1 MKSWM
6 IIVAAV
12 VVAVAAFFGGMQVS
26 KASGSSGGT
35 VTLAQLK
42 AMNPTDAQTLVRDYF
57 QSVGGGF
64 GGGAGGTGRT
74 GGTGGTGGAGFR
86 GGGFNAG
93 TVVSKDAQSMTL
105 KAADGSS
112 KVIFFSST
120 TTVDKSVVG
129 TPSDLKTG
137 DIITVQGTTN
147 SDGSVTATNI
157 QIRPPGSTIPGGP
170 GNRAP
175 DQAGATTTTT

>member
-26 KASGSSGGT
+26 KASSSSGGT

-42 AMNPTDAQTLVRDYF
+42 AMDPTAAQALLREYL
-57 QSVGGGF
+57 QSSGGF
-64 GGGAGGTGRT
+64 GGGAGGAAGRT
-74 GGTGGTGGAGFR
+74 GGTGGFR

-93 TVVSKDAQSMTL
+93 TVAGKDAQSVTL

-112 KVIFFSST
+112 KVIFFSSS

-129 TPSDLKTG
+129 TPSDLQTG

-147 SDGSVTATNI
+147 SDGSITATSI

-175 DQAGATTTTT
+175 DQAGGTTTTT

>member
-6 IIVAAV
+6 IIIAAA

-26 KASGSSGGT
+26 KASSSSGGT

-42 AMNPTDAQTLVRDYF
+42 AMNPTAAQTLMRDYL
-57 QSVGGGF
+57 QSAGGF

-74 GGTGGTGGAGFR
+74 GGAGGAGGLR

-93 TVVSKDAQSMTL
+93 TIASKDAQSVTV

-112 KVIFFSST
+112 KIIFFSST

-129 TPSDLKTG
+129 TPSDLQTG
-137 DIITVQGTTN
+137 DIVTVQGTTN
-147 SDGSVTATNI
+147 SDGSITATNI
-157 QIRPPGSTIPGGP
+157 QIRPPGSTVPTRPGASQG
-170 GNRAP
+170 G
-175 DQAGATTTTT
+175 TTRSGTTGTT

>member
-12 VVAVAAFFGGMQVS
+12 VVAVAAFFGGMQVN
-26 KASGSSGGT
+26 KAGSAGGGT

-42 AMNPTDAQTLVRDYF
+42 AMNQTDAQTLIRDYL
-57 QSVGGGF
+57 QAEGGF
-64 GGGAGGTGRT
+64 GGGAGRT
-74 GGTGGTGGAGFR
+74 GGTGAGGAFR

-93 TVVSKDAQSMTL
+93 TIVSKDAQSVTL

-112 KVIFFSST
+112 KIIFFSSS

-129 TPSDLKTG
+129 TPSDLQTG
-137 DIITVQGTTN
+137 DVVTVQGTTN
-147 SDGSVTATNI
+147 SDGSITATNI
-157 QIRPPGSTIPGGP
+157 QIRPAGSIVPGVRGNGAATGG
-170 GNRAP
+170 
-175 DQAGATTTTT
+175 TTTTT

>member
-12 VVAVAAFFGGMQVS
+12 VVAVAAFFGGMQIS

-42 AMNPTDAQTLVRDYF
+42 AMKPADAQTLLRDYL
-57 QSVGGGF
+57 QSAGGLGGAGGF
-64 GGGAGGTGRT
+64 GGAGGAGRT
-74 GGTGGTGGAGFR
+74 GGTGAAR

-112 KVIFFSST
+112 KVIFFSSS

-129 TPSDLKTG
+129 TPSDLQKG

-157 QIRPPGSTIPGGP
+157 QIRPPGSTVPGLP

-175 DQAGATTTTT
+175 DQAGGTTTTT

>member
-1 MKSWM
+1 M

-12 VVAVAAFFGGMQVS
+12 VVAVAAFFGGMQVG
-26 KASGSSGGT
+26 KGGGSSGGP

-42 AMNPTDAQTLVRDYF
+42 AMDPTAAQTLVRDYF
-57 QSVGGGF
+57 QSAGGF
-64 GGGAGGTGRT
+64 GGAGGPAGANGGAGRT
-74 GGTGGTGGAGFR
+74 GGLR

-93 TVVSKDAQSMTL
+93 TVAAKDAQSVTL

-112 KVIFFSST
+112 KVIFFSAT

-129 TPSDLKTG
+129 TPSDLQTG

-175 DQAGATTTTT
+175 DQAGGTTTTT

>member
-12 VVAVAAFFGGMQVS
+12 VVAVAAFFGGMQIS

-42 AMNPTDAQTLVRDYF
+42 AMDQTAAQTLVRSYL
-57 QSVGGGF
+57 QSAGGF

-74 GGTGGTGGAGFR
+74 GGTGGTGAAGFR

-93 TVVSKDAQSMTL
+93 TIVSKDAQSVTV

-112 KVIFFSST
+112 KIIFFSSS

-129 TPSDLKTG
+129 TPVDLATG
-137 DIITVQGTTN
+137 DIVTVQGTTN

-170 GNRAP
+170 GG
-175 DQAGATTTTT
+175 GARETTTTT